1 MERGSS
7 QIKRYRGLI
16 IMPHITVEVPAT
28 LAKKIDWKT
37 CFLNIH
43 KTLDAQ
49 NYGRLEDFKSRVL
62 VAEEWVVADQD
73 PSATFL
79 FATLQTMNA
88 RPPEMLREMGRIVHA
103 LLEQEVKAAAGSDWV
118 QCLVKVQNTPAEDYF
133 KSHVNAPSL
142 KEGTFQV
149 GEK

>member
-1 MERGSS
+1 
-7 QIKRYRGLI
+7 
-16 IMPHITVEVPAT
+16 MPHITVEVPAT

-62 VAEEWVVADQD
+62 VAEEWVVADHDQ
-73 PSATFL
+73 SATFL

-88 RPPEMLREMGRIVHA
+88 RPPEMLREMGRIVHER
-103 LLEQEVKAAAGSDWV
+103 LEQEVKAAVGSDWV

-133 KSHVNAPSL
+133 KSHVNAPAL
-142 KEGTFQV
+142 KEGKFKV